1 MTLFS
6 HPNYLGS
13 KQLVQAL
20 ECFQSCLWAQGT
32 LGAPTALPAAEDS

>member
-1 MTLFS
+1 MPLLS

-20 ECFQSCLWAQGT
+20 GCFQSCLWAQGT
-32 LGAPTALPAAEDS
+32 LGAPTALPAAGDS

>member
-1 MTLFS
+1 MPQLS

-20 ECFQSCLWAQGT
+20 GCFQSCLWAQGT
-32 LGAPTALPAAEDS
+32 LGAPTALPAAGDS